1 MGEPPD
7 TCFSR
12 LETWFAS
19 MCNGDWEHTYG
30 ITLETVDNPGWLFTV
45 EITDTPLWAGRLP
58 RYLNAQAIQ
67 IGFTAP
73 LLMPF
78 SAAVAASA
86 IWSESSRSSLIGRRC
101 PNPLLKHDEA
111 LKHSALDADS
121 AQSDPSTRDHRKQY
135 QLRSRA
141 SRWSLALLEPLQRP

>member
-30 ITLETVDNPGWLFTV
+30 ITLETVDNPGWL
-45 EITDTPLWAGRLP
+45 
-58 RYLNAQAIQ
+58 
-67 IGFTAP
+67 

-101 PNPLLKHDEA
+101 PNPLLKH
-111 LKHSALDADS
+111 
-121 AQSDPSTRDHRKQY
+121 
-135 QLRSRA
+135 
-141 SRWSLALLEPLQRP
+141 